1 MQNLKLQCQLESNST
16 DKQSTLDLTGY
27 LMKQAP
33 TRNYL
38 FRTMRAVF
46 SRETDGK
53 MINFTQLL
61 LVATEKGT
69 YFGCCRHIFPFFN

>member
-1 MQNLKLQCQLESNST
+1 MELQSQLEFNM

-53 MINFTQLL
+53 MINFNTIVEL
-61 LVATEKGT
+61 ATE
-69 YFGCCRHIFPFFN
+69 